1 MLKKSAVFNNS
12 ICSFLCAWC
21 ILLPELLKFYST
33 QVIAITEALKKSELG
48 TRYGIDGIPR
58 HLRRRTR
65 SHNSYTHRRRPNATK
80 QAILQNQMEVEL
92 QPSTTAPTTPS
103 QQAQPPF
110 SNRKMRRRPAKLAT
124 DCLSKASWSQAEIE
138 DYKEVKE
145 IDNDM
150 IQDSPPPSPTP
161 PPPPPRRLESH
172 LWHAK
177 RLSIVPTWNGWVL
190 PEGEFGRGRGT
201 RAFVRK
207 LSTGAVI
214 HDASYWCPA
223 LLSGPFIAVTG
234 CLNLVIDPEIVNL
247 LTTQLRTSSSK
258 ITGCEIEAMLHK
270 NNCFPVKALA
280 PVRILAL
287 PSRIKEHVSLCIWIH
302 GAAVKEAFHA
312 LKAAVDAIKNTTG
325 DGGLETPPAAAAMG
339 EASTQSGNLSL
350 MVGDARRMEIRG
362 SKSDQV
368 LLNALFCT
376 LNNNKS
382 TKIDSK
388 PGLPLKLRSLRPG
401 QAAFVSLPDPRLN
414 KPITL
419 GSRTCSSLLNA
430 DSSNKV
436 DFDIFSRRYRS
447 PLTEAAISEAR
458 KEARRQL
465 MVVGET
471 TSDTP
476 AEVGEAT
483 TVSLQGPTH
492 CGAIF
497 IRGYKGSKSCTG
509 WSIILP
515 PGWVMPIW
523 VALAFQ
529 GCRATGQREW
539 RWLHTLDHRSF
550 FPYDVLDSPA
560 YKRYIDEQHEHRQ
573 IEDEKRPPAKRFNL
587 LNVDVG
593 DCEHLSELL
602 YMNHNERRDIEDRNL
617 SARLLKNANIIVAR
631 SESSMLQA
639 LFGLSAAAA
648 ATPSAPFAGLCS
660 GSGLRP
666 VAKALASRKLQWVPR
681 KIPEHF
687 GRDLCLVE
695 AVVNIINQ
703 GAIDEG
709 AMIFVIW
716 RNEAQLSKGQP
727 CYLKYIGTYQLEEPG
742 KRYAEYEKLIP
753 IGLITSPAPQGTGR
767 VTASMAVV
775 TAAAFWRLRSLQYSE
790 YRRDRGTVEA
800 WIQNPRSS
808 VIYPVRL
815 SLLVERK

>member
-1 MLKKSAVFNNS
+1 MATPSSGWRSQQDIPLPRAIDPNKFASARE
-12 ICSFLCAWC
+12 
-21 ILLPELLKFYST
+21 PE
-33 QVIAITEALKKSELG
+33 VIAITEALKKSELG

-325 DGGLETPPAAAAMG
+325 DGGLETPPPAAAM
-339 EASTQSGNLSL
+339 
-350 MVGDARRMEIRG
+350 V
-362 SKSDQV
+362 
-368 LLNALFCT
+368 
-376 LNNNKS
+376 
-382 TKIDSK
+382 
-388 PGLPLKLRSLRPG
+388 LRPG

-419 GSRTCSSLLNA
+419 GSSTCSSLLNA

-465 MVVGET
+465 MVVGEA